1 MVMTKLEND
10 HETECAVSSR
20 PKRARHT
27 YGRSTLKELQDR
39 IRQLGKELTE
49 IDRRRL
55 NSLKDARVPSDTDR
69 MAMSAAVDAVYS
81 FLCHHRVH
89 STALYILAN
98 ALRELGDGVSRPE
111 FKPLKACGRK
121 EDSKSIV
128 SLKGRLAGLGYA
140 YMKSGMA
147 RDQAASQVARKIDRE
162 IAAKLCAKSLTAQ
175 IVKEWM
181 VRYGGSRAP
190 GAGGPEGKRNGNYP
204 LALARGLGRSSKI
217 NRLDPKWDTF
227 FSTQSLR
234 ILSAVSHRNPPPQPR
249 RAQKRAL
256 SSAGERPLHTGK
268 VAGSIPAAPTIIFNN
283 IQ

>member
-1 MVMTKLEND
+1 VI
-10 HETECAVSSR
+10 
-20 PKRARHT
+20 
-27 YGRSTLKELQDR
+27 R
-39 IRQLGKELTE
+39 IGWQC
-49 IDRRRL
+49 
-55 NSLKDARVPSDTDR
+55 
-69 MAMSAAVDAVYS
+69 AAVDAVYS

-181 VRYGGSRAP
+181 VRYGGSRALRRRLEELHCIEEVLEEFQKTFTSDTMGTTYGTYSCLLMLWLSLP
-190 GAGGPEGKRNGNYP
+190 VCPAGRCPLNELTEIAMWEEGQFLGFMEFASGKGREQYFSQLP
-204 LALARGLGRSSKI
+204 DASECWGLFG
-217 NRLDPKWDTF
+217 
-227 FSTQSLR
+227 
-234 ILSAVSHRNPPPQPR
+234 ILSRNR
-249 RAQKRAL
+249 FHSNKIA
-256 SSAGERPLHTGK
+256 
-268 VAGSIPAAPTIIFNN
+268 
-283 IQ
+283 